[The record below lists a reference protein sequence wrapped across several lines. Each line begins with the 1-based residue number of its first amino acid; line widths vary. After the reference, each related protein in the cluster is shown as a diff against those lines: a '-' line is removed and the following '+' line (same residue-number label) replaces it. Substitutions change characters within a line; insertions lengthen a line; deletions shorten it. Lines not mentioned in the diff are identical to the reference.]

1 MARDMGPAIPG
12 ALLNV
17 DGPGQGIF
25 KTRVNLLRSLN
36 GSVTLVEDI
45 NVASAGDSIAVGE
58 IDTELFSIAFL
69 VRIGVSVVVIV
80 ELE

>member
-1 MARDMGPAIPG
+1 MGPAIPG